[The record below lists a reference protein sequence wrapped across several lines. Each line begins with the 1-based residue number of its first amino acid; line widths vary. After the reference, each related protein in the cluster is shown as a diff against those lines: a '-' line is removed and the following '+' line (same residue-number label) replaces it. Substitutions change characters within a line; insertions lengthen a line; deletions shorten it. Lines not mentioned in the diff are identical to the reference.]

1 MPLISLYFLRKFYFT
16 LLFMLLAVIVIFLTI
31 DLMENLNHFLDS
43 EIPTASLL
51 LYYELYIPQI
61 IYLVMPIAILLSLI
75 MVLGGMAR
83 HGEIDAVKGA
93 GISLWRVI
101 RLFFFHGVLLSLLV
115 LYLGE
120 SLVADANRERL
131 DIYREYILKAKRKF
145 KTNLGQVYIQ
155 NGSVGILHMG
165 HYDIPES
172 RGRQINYERIVEA
185 ESAEETRSIE
195 YRIDA
200 GQLQFDPSG
209 SSDSTAWAFNN
220 GVIRYFDGD
229 SIFAHH
235 FVRLDTIKLQI
246 TPRDLASTQL
256 DPMEMNFA
264 QLRDFIE
271 RLRMSG
277 ATTGKWEVDLQSKL
291 ATPFVCA
298 IMILF
303 GLPFTVSRRKGVVAV
318 GFGVSLLVSFLF
330 YGSILLFRN
339 MGYHDA
345 VSPIVAAWSPHLMFL
360 LLGLIASVRV
370 RK

>member
-43 EIPTASLL
+43 EIPTTSLI

-61 IYLVMPIAILLSLI
+61 IYLVMPIAILLSLV

-83 HGEIDAVKGA
+83 HGELDAVKGS
-93 GISLWRVI
+93 GISPWRII
-101 RLFFFHGVLLSLLV
+101 RLFFFHGILLSLLV

-155 NGSVGILHMG
+155 NGTVGILHMG

-185 ESAEETRSIE
+185 DSAEEVRNIE
-195 YRIDA
+195 FRIDA
-200 GQLQFDPSG
+200 AQLQFDPSG
-209 SSDSTAWAFNN
+209 SSDSTAWAFHN
-220 GVIRYFDGD
+220 GVIRYFESD
-229 SIFAHH
+229 SITAYQ
-235 FVRLDTIKLQI
+235 FVRLDTVKLQI

-264 QLRDFIE
+264 QLRDFIQ
-271 RLRMSG
+271 RLRLSG

-298 IMILF
+298 IMVLF
-303 GLPFTVSRRKGVVAV
+303 GLPFTASRRKGVVAV

-339 MGYHDA
+339 MGYHGA
-345 VSPIVAAWSPHLMFL
+345 LSPVAAAWSPHLAFL
-360 LLGLIASVRV
+360 LLGLIASNRV